1 MVSFSR
7 KMLLWQLYHHAA
19 LPRNVPGRE
28 DSNLYEIESE
38 LAKRLTSAV
47 KSLVPHAPLE
57 DLSCIDT
64 IRLALS
70 TCAALNV
77 DGKVD
82 KSMLTKEL
90 LQLHGQQALILHVTE
105 QNVALLV
112 YLYHG

>member
-1 MVSFSR
+1 MVSSSR
-7 KMLLWQLYHHAA
+7 ETLLWQLYHHAV
-19 LPRNVPGRE
+19 LPRNVPGHE
-28 DSNLYEIESE
+28 DCNLYRIQSE
-38 LAKRLTSAV
+38 LVERLASAV
-47 KSLVPHAPLE
+47 KSLMPHAPIE

-82 KSMLTKEL
+82 KTMLTKEL

-105 QNVALLV
+105 QNVALLI
-112 YLYHG
+112 YLHHG